1 MGATTIRYGIALIVL
16 GFIFFI
22 VTGGHAM
29 TALIPVWFGL
39 ALIFLGILARTEN
52 TKQRMTVMH
61 IAAVVGVVGAV
72 FPGVR
77 GGMAVLR
84 RMQGVHIAHRSAVL
98 EEGLMALVCLLFVV
112 ACVGSFREA
121 RRLRTV

>member
-39 ALIFLGILARTEN
+39 ALVFMGILARTEN

-61 IAAVVGVVGAV
+61 IAAVVGVVGAI

-77 GGMAVLR
+77 GLMAVLGR
-84 RMQGVHIAHRSAVL
+84 LQGVHIAHRSAVL
-98 EEGLMALVCLLFVV
+98 EEGLMAFICLVFVV
-112 ACVGSFREA
+112 ACARSFREA
-121 RRLRTV
+121 RRLRTA